1 MSNSIFSDEI
11 IREGVAQY
19 GTPFWLY
26 DRATIEKR
34 VQELKCFDTVRFAQK
49 ACPNLS
55 IISLIKKCGAVV
67 DAVSAGEI
75 VRALRAGFKG
85 DESDKQVPQ
94 IVYTADI
101 FDRDALELV
110 KKYNIHVNVG
120 SADMIQQLADAG
132 VKSNLTLRVNP
143 GFGHGHSQK
152 TNTGGPL
159 SKHGVWHSQIKDC
172 VKLAQ
177 ANGMWITG
185 LHMHIGSG
193 SDFEHL
199 SKVCDAMRDASR
211 RLGSHLRVISAGGGL
226 PIPYKE
232 SEKGNRIDVKAYYD
246 LWDKARKDIA
256 QSIGHDVALEVE
268 PGRYLV
274 AESAVLV
281 AEIRAVK
288 FQEDKLFYLVDA
300 GFNDLVRPSF
310 YGSYHAISIVSK
322 DGRKLDS
329 EKDVI
334 VAGPLC
340 ESGDVFTQEEGGFVV
355 TRKLLEAKVGDF
367 LVLHDAGA
375 YGSAMSSN
383 YNSRRYAPEIL
394 LSNGELH
401 VIRERQT
408 FEQLMENE
416 KIIAL

>member
-159 SKHGVWHSQIKDC
+159 SKHGVWHSQI
-172 VKLAQ
+172 
-177 ANGMWITG
+177 
-185 LHMHIGSG
+185 
-193 SDFEHL
+193 
-199 SKVCDAMRDASR
+199 
-211 RLGSHLRVISAGGGL
+211 
-226 PIPYKE
+226 
-232 SEKGNRIDVKAYYD
+232 
-246 LWDKARKDIA
+246 
-256 QSIGHDVALEVE
+256 
-268 PGRYLV
+268 
-274 AESAVLV
+274 
-281 AEIRAVK
+281 
-288 FQEDKLFYLVDA
+288 
-300 GFNDLVRPSF
+300 
-310 YGSYHAISIVSK
+310 
-322 DGRKLDS
+322 
-329 EKDVI
+329 
-334 VAGPLC
+334 
-340 ESGDVFTQEEGGFVV
+340 
-355 TRKLLEAKVGDF
+355 
-367 LVLHDAGA
+367 
-375 YGSAMSSN
+375 
-383 YNSRRYAPEIL
+383 
-394 LSNGELH
+394 
-401 VIRERQT
+401 
-408 FEQLMENE
+408 
-416 KIIAL
+416 